1 MPPGHQ
7 SACGATQIVA
17 RSATL
22 VPRSDTFN
30 PDVDV
35 YFQLLAAMARNLLHC
50 ERMAIAKITSQ
61 GLIATAVLVVCLW
74 GCILT
79 ETRIV
84 NAANRNLTISLARLR
99 QMRRGDAPIPASRP
113 LPPGHAWRTVAG

>member
-1 MPPGHQ
+1 
-7 SACGATQIVA
+7 
-17 RSATL
+17 
-22 VPRSDTFN
+22 
-30 PDVDV
+30 
-35 YFQLLAAMARNLLHC
+35 
-50 ERMAIAKITSQ
+50 MAIAKITSQ

-84 NAANRNLTISLARLR
+84 AAANHNLVISLARLQ

-113 LPPGHAWRTVAG
+113 LAPGLAWRPVAG